1 MSFTYTL
8 YLLFALAGTF
18 ALMRAFAISFTP
30 KQMKAISFSLLAT
43 VIVFTAWDAWAV
55 LQGHWSFG
63 TQHMMNIFIGN
74 QPLEEIGFFLVVPFF
89 GIAVWRIVEKYTK
102 TSVKTK

>member
-1 MSFTYTL
+1 MSFTYAI

-43 VIVFTAWDAWAV
+43 VIGFTAWDAWAV
-55 LQGHWSFG
+55 SQGHWSFG
-63 TQHMMNIFIGN
+63 TQHMINIFIGN

-89 GIAVWRIVEKYTK
+89 GIVLWKIAEKYTEK
-102 TSVKTK
+102 SVKTR